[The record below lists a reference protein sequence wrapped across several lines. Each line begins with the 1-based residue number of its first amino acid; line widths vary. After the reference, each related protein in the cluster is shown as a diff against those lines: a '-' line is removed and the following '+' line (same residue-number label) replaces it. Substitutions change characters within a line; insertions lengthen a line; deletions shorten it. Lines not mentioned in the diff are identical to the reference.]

1 MKSKDNIVVVGAQ
14 WGDEGKGRIIDLISE
29 KFDIIA
35 RFQGGSNAGHT
46 IIIDKKKIVLHH
58 IPSGVLRKK
67 KVSVIGNGTVID
79 LEILV
84 QEIKALRRLGFGV
97 TSKNLKISSLA
108 NIILPY
114 HKSIERGRETLKG
127 KDAIGTTGRGI
138 GPAYEDKVSRQGIRV
153 IDLKNKKELTKK
165 INFILREK
173 NGILRKVF
181 NEKGI
186 KSADVLSLILKNYK
200 YVKEFVCDTQ
210 EYLNKEIKKKKK
222 ILFEGAQGVMLDIDF
237 GTYPFVTSS
246 STISGSAS
254 SGTGVPFKDLGNVVG
269 ITKAYT
275 TRVGHGPF
283 PSEMSDD
290 QGLSLRE
297 FGTEYGATTGRPR
310 RCGWFDGVA
319 AKYSTL
325 VNGFTEIAL
334 TKLDILDNFEIIKV
348 CTGYKVNGSTTS
360 AFSGLI
366 HNLDNVEPIYT
377 EFSGWM
383 TSTTNITNYKDLPKE
398 TRDYINFISEFMNT
412 PVKIISVGP
421 GRNQIINV

>member
-84 QEIKALRRLGFGV
+84 QEIKTLRRLGFGV

-200 YVKEFVCDTQ
+200 YIKEFVCDTQ

-254 SGTGVPFKDLGNVVG
+254 SGTGIPFKDLGNVVG

-310 RCGWFDGVA
+310 RCGWLD
-319 AKYSTL
+319 L
-325 VNGFTEIAL
+325 IAL
-334 TKLDILDNFEIIKV
+334 KHSIQISGISSLAMTKIDILSMFSSVKV
-348 CTGYKVNGSTTS
+348 CIAYKVKNKKITS
-360 AFSGLI
+360 MPQDLEDLNSI
-366 HNLDNVEPIYT
+366 EPIYK
-377 EFSGWM
+377 EFDSWDLNELKSKKVPKNLK
-383 TSTTNITNYKDLPKE
+383 TFIT
-398 TRDYINFISEFMNT
+398 FIEQFLSIPITM
-412 PVKIISVGP
+412 ISVGP
-421 GRNQIINV
+421 ERGEIIYL